1 MAVQDL
7 LSQDE
12 IDALLHGVDDGLVET
27 EVEATPGS
35 VKSYDLTSQDR
46 IVRGR
51 MPTLEMINERFA
63 RYTRIS
69 MFNLLRRS
77 ADVAVGGVQVMKFG
91 EYVHSLYVPTSLN
104 LVKMKPL
111 RGTALFILDA
121 KLVFKLVDNFFGGD
135 GRHAK
140 IEGREFTPTELR
152 VVRMVLEQAFVDL
165 KEAWQAVLEMNFEYV
180 NSEVNPAMANIVS
193 PSEVVVV
200 STFHIELDGGGGDL
214 HITMPYSMIEPIREM
229 LDAGF
234 QSDRRPGRALDQG
247 PARGRA
253 GRPGTARRHRGP
265 PPAQAARHPAHAAGR
280 RDPGGDAGTHGDA
293 RQRRARLQ
301 GQAGR
306 PQGQPGATDSRS
318 GRALALIASPEK
330 TNHGRRRKSDHRGT
344 GTGRRVGGGAGRGG
358 RRQPGR
364 HRCADGPGR
373 RDPVAEPSTPR
384 APMEEF
390 GASPKAPTISGL
402 EGPNLDVILD
412 IPVTISMEVG
422 HTDISIRNLLQ
433 LNQGSVIELDR
444 LAGEPLDVLVNGT
457 LIAHGEVVVVN
468 ESSASA

>member
-12 IDALLHGVDDGLVET
+12 IDALLHGVDDGLVQT
-27 EVEATPGS
+27 ENAAEPGT

-69 MFNLLRRS
+69 MFNMLRRS

-104 LVKMKPL
+104 LVKIKPL

-165 KEAWQAVLEMNFEYV
+165 KEAWQAIMEVNFEYI
-180 NSEVNPAMANIVS
+180 NSEVNPAMANIVG
-193 PSEVVVV
+193 PSEAIVV

-214 HITMPYSMIEPIREM
+214 HVTMPYSMIEPVREM

-234 QSDRRPGRALDQG
+234 QSDLDDQDERWVNALRQDVLDVDVPIG
-247 PARGRA
+247 A
-253 GRPGTARRHRGP
+253 TVARRQLRL
-265 PPAQAARHPAHAAGR
+265 
-280 RDPGGDAGTHGDA
+280 RDILHM
-293 RQRRARLQ
+293 
-301 GQAGR
+301 
-306 PQGQPGATDSRS
+306 QPGDVIPVEIPEEMIM
-318 GRALALIASPEK
+318 RANGVPAFKVKMGSHKGNLAL
-330 TNHGRRRKSDHRGT
+330 
-344 GTGRRVGGGAGRGG
+344 
-358 RRQPGR
+358 Q
-364 HRCADGPGR
+364 
-373 RDPVAEPSTPR
+373 
-384 APMEEF
+384 
-390 GASPKAPTISGL
+390 
-402 EGPNLDVILD
+402 
-412 IPVTISMEVG
+412 
-422 HTDISIRNLLQ
+422 
-433 LNQGSVIELDR
+433 VIEPIER
-444 LAGEPLDVLVNGT
+444 R
-457 LIAHGEVVVVN
+457 
-468 ESSASA
+468 

>member
-12 IDALLHGVDDGLVET
+12 IDALLHGVDDGLVQTET
-27 EVEATPGS
+27 AAEPGS

-69 MFNLLRRS
+69 MFNMLRRS

-104 LVKMKPL
+104 LVKIKPL

-152 VVRMVLEQAFVDL
+152 VVRMVLEQAFIDL
-165 KEAWQAVLEMNFEYV
+165 KEAWQAIMEVNFEYI
-180 NSEVNPAMANIVS
+180 NSEVNPAMANIVG
-193 PSEVVVV
+193 PSEAIVV

-214 HITMPYSMIEPIREM
+214 HVTMPYSMIEPVREM

-234 QSDRRPGRALDQG
+234 QSDLDDQDERWVKALREDLLDVDV
-247 PARGRA
+247 PLSA
-253 GRPGTARRHRGP
+253 TVARRQLRL
-265 PPAQAARHPAHAAGR
+265 
-280 RDPGGDAGTHGDA
+280 RDILHM
-293 RQRRARLQ
+293 
-301 GQAGR
+301 
-306 PQGQPGATDSRS
+306 QPGDVIPVELPEEMIM
-318 GRALALIASPEK
+318 RANGVPSFKVKLGSHKGNLALQVVEPI
-330 TNHGRRRKSDHRGT
+330 NRR
-344 GTGRRVGGGAGRGG
+344 
-358 RRQPGR
+358 
-364 HRCADGPGR
+364 
-373 RDPVAEPSTPR
+373 
-384 APMEEF
+384 
-390 GASPKAPTISGL
+390 
-402 EGPNLDVILD
+402 
-412 IPVTISMEVG
+412 
-422 HTDISIRNLLQ
+422 
-433 LNQGSVIELDR
+433 
-444 LAGEPLDVLVNGT
+444 
-457 LIAHGEVVVVN
+457 
-468 ESSASA
+468 

>member
-12 IDALLHGVDDGLVET
+12 IDALLHGVDDGLVQA
-27 EVEATPGS
+27 EAAAEPGS

-69 MFNLLRRS
+69 MFNMLRRS

-104 LVKMKPL
+104 LVKIKPL

-152 VVRMVLEQAFVDL
+152 VVRMVLEQAFIDL
-165 KEAWQAVLEMNFEYV
+165 KEAWQAIMEVNFEYI
-180 NSEVNPAMANIVS
+180 NSEVNPAMANIVG
-193 PSEVVVV
+193 PSEAIVV

-214 HITMPYSMIEPIREM
+214 HVTMPYSMIEPVREM

-234 QSDRRPGRALDQG
+234 QSDLDDQDERWVKALREDLLDVDV
-247 PARGRA
+247 PLSA
-253 GRPGTARRHRGP
+253 TVARRQLRL
-265 PPAQAARHPAHAAGR
+265 
-280 RDPGGDAGTHGDA
+280 RDILHM
-293 RQRRARLQ
+293 
-301 GQAGR
+301 
-306 PQGQPGATDSRS
+306 QPGDIIPVDLPEQMVM
-318 GRALALIASPEK
+318 RANGVPSFKVKLGSHKGNLALQVVEPI
-330 TNHGRRRKSDHRGT
+330 NRR
-344 GTGRRVGGGAGRGG
+344 
-358 RRQPGR
+358 
-364 HRCADGPGR
+364 
-373 RDPVAEPSTPR
+373 
-384 APMEEF
+384 
-390 GASPKAPTISGL
+390 
-402 EGPNLDVILD
+402 
-412 IPVTISMEVG
+412 
-422 HTDISIRNLLQ
+422 
-433 LNQGSVIELDR
+433 
-444 LAGEPLDVLVNGT
+444 
-457 LIAHGEVVVVN
+457 
-468 ESSASA
+468 

>member
-12 IDALLHGVDDGLVET
+12 IDALLHGVDDGLVQT
-27 EVEATPGS
+27 EMAAEPGS

-69 MFNLLRRS
+69 MFNMLRRS

-104 LVKMKPL
+104 LVKIKPL

-152 VVRMVLEQAFVDL
+152 VVRMVLEQAFIDL
-165 KEAWQAVLEMNFEYV
+165 KEAWQAIMEVNFEYI
-180 NSEVNPAMANIVS
+180 NSEVNPAMANIVG
-193 PSEVVVV
+193 PSEAIVV

-214 HITMPYSMIEPIREM
+214 HVTMPYSMIEPVREM

-234 QSDRRPGRALDQG
+234 QSDLDDQDERWVKALREDLLDVDV
-247 PARGRA
+247 PLSA
-253 GRPGTARRHRGP
+253 TVARRQLRL
-265 PPAQAARHPAHAAGR
+265 
-280 RDPGGDAGTHGDA
+280 RDILHM
-293 RQRRARLQ
+293 
-301 GQAGR
+301 
-306 PQGQPGATDSRS
+306 QPGDIIPVELPEQMIM
-318 GRALALIASPEK
+318 RANGVPSFKVKLGSHKGNLALQVVEPI
-330 TNHGRRRKSDHRGT
+330 TRR
-344 GTGRRVGGGAGRGG
+344 
-358 RRQPGR
+358 
-364 HRCADGPGR
+364 
-373 RDPVAEPSTPR
+373 
-384 APMEEF
+384 
-390 GASPKAPTISGL
+390 
-402 EGPNLDVILD
+402 
-412 IPVTISMEVG
+412 
-422 HTDISIRNLLQ
+422 
-433 LNQGSVIELDR
+433 
-444 LAGEPLDVLVNGT
+444 
-457 LIAHGEVVVVN
+457 
-468 ESSASA
+468 

>member
-12 IDALLHGVDDGLVET
+12 IDALLHGVDDGLVQAET
-27 EVEATPGS
+27 AAEPGS

-104 LVKMKPL
+104 LVKIKPL

-152 VVRMVLEQAFVDL
+152 VVRMVLEQAFIDL
-165 KEAWQAVLEMNFEYV
+165 KEAWQAIMEVNFEYI
-180 NSEVNPAMANIVS
+180 NSEVNPAMANIVG
-193 PSEVVVV
+193 PSEAIVV

-214 HITMPYSMIEPIREM
+214 HVTMPYSMIEPVREM

-234 QSDRRPGRALDQG
+234 QSDLDDQDERWSKALREDVLDVSV
-247 PARGRA
+247 PLSA
-253 GRPGTARRHRGP
+253 TVARRQLRLRDILHMQPGDVIPIELQDELVMRANGV
-265 PPAQAARHPAHAAGR
+265 PAFKVKLGSHKGNLALQVIEPIGR
-280 RDPGGDAGTHGDA
+280 R
-293 RQRRARLQ
+293 
-301 GQAGR
+301 
-306 PQGQPGATDSRS
+306 
-318 GRALALIASPEK
+318 
-330 TNHGRRRKSDHRGT
+330 
-344 GTGRRVGGGAGRGG
+344 
-358 RRQPGR
+358 
-364 HRCADGPGR
+364 
-373 RDPVAEPSTPR
+373 
-384 APMEEF
+384 
-390 GASPKAPTISGL
+390 
-402 EGPNLDVILD
+402 
-412 IPVTISMEVG
+412 
-422 HTDISIRNLLQ
+422 
-433 LNQGSVIELDR
+433 
-444 LAGEPLDVLVNGT
+444 
-457 LIAHGEVVVVN
+457 
-468 ESSASA
+468 